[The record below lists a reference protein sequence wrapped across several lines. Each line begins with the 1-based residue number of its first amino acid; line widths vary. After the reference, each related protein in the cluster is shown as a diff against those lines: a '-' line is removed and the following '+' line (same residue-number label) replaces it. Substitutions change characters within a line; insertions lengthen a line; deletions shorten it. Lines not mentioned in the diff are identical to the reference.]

1 MRVRIARWGA
11 KSLGRAM
18 HYTCDVQVSRDGD
31 GAHSISLLPLV
42 RTNDI
47 RIHAR
52 EVIVDVVLL
61 GVGIALG
68 AC

>member
-1 MRVRIARWGA
+1 
-11 KSLGRAM
+11 M
-18 HYTCDVQVSRDGD
+18 HYTCDVQVSRDSD